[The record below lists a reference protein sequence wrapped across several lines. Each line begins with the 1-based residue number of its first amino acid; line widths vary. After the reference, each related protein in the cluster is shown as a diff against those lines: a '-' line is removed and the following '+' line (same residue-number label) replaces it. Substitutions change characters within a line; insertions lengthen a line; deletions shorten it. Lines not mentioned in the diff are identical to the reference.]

1 MTGMGDDGAE
11 GLYEMKEAGAATI
24 AQDRSK
30 LRRVWNAEGGDL
42 PRRRGRSYAFGTDCA
57 RGPELTS

>member
-24 AQDRSK
+24 ARTKQAASC
-30 LRRVWNAEGGDL
+30 LEC
-42 PRRRGRSYAFGTDCA
+42 RRRRSPAAPWTQYAFGTDCA

>member
-11 GLYEMKEAGAATI
+11 GLYEMKEAGSR
-24 AQDRSK
+24 DHCPGRSK